1 MKPIKQLWP
10 ADPVKPYSFLIA
22 ALSILLAFG
31 SGCAATPPSAPPLR
45 VGIAPDY
52 PPLAFVQDGQGA
64 GVEVDLA
71 RTLGAQLGRPITFT
85 SLRWEQLIP
94 ALQRGDID
102 IIMSGMSIT
111 PVRQLVIAFSEPY
124 VTNQLRAIFT
134 RPNADRFKTPEAILD
149 APVRIGVMPG
159 TTADTFVQKNCPKAE
174 RIALNTRPDAAF
186 YLLQNPQID
195 VYIDDTFALAQIL
208 SENEASLTFLKQ
220 PLAENN
226 LAWGVRPDDTDLL
239 RQVNA
244 VLARCKSDGTL
255 DKILTRWIPYLKKY
269 ESSQQSE
276 PSGAQAP

>member
-1 MKPIKQLWP
+1 MKFIKRLWP
-10 ADPVKPYSFLIA
+10 ANPVKPDNFLMA
-22 ALSILLAFG
+22 VLSVLLAFG
-31 SGCAATPPSAPPLR
+31 GGCAAPHPSAPPIR

-52 PPLAFVQDGQGA
+52 PPLAFARDGQGA

-71 RTLGAQLGRPITFT
+71 RTLGAQLGRPVAFT
-85 SLRWEQLIP
+85 SLRWEELIP

-111 PVRQLVIAFSEPY
+111 PGRQLVIAFSEPY
-124 VTNQLRAIFT
+124 VTNQLRAIFS
-134 RPNADRFKTPEAILD
+134 RANVDRFKTPGDITNG
-149 APVRIGVMPG
+149 PVRIGVMPG
-159 TTADTFVQKNCPKAE
+159 TTADTFVQKNCPQAE

-208 SENEASLTFLKQ
+208 SENEASLTFLRQ

-226 LAWGVRPDDTDLL
+226 LAWGVRPDNTDLL

-269 ESSQQSE
+269 ESSQQRE
-276 PSGAQAP
+276 ASGAQAP